1 MINTESKIL
10 IVGAGSSSSN
20 YKIGLSEELYDD
32 GYTNITNID
41 YSPSVVQFM
50 QEKFKDK
57 EISIQCN

>member
-1 MINTESKIL
+1 M
-10 IVGAGSSSSN
+10 GAGSSSSN

-41 YSPSVVQFM
+41 NSPSVVQFM